1 MVYSALSTPTRYK
14 PDYMELENQDED
26 AITEHLPPWHAPTAL
41 EVVAWQFN
49 GIAQALFAIRDRIDG
64 PPANSREAT

>member
-1 MVYSALSTPTRYK
+1 
-14 PDYMELENQDED
+14 MELENQDED